1 MKKTILTIAIILGL
15 GLVGFGQNNF
25 NKGGLFSRGDTPQQ
39 NRMAG
44 VDTPL
49 LPSTYGNHQDV
60 DANVPLGGGLFVL
73 TALGAAYAIGRKRR
87 EE

>member
-15 GLVGFGQNNF
+15 GLVGFGQNET
-25 NKGGLFSRGDTPQQ
+25 NKGGLFSRGDTPQDRARD
-39 NRMAG
+39 NE
-44 VDTPL
+44 VLPL
-49 LPSTYGNHQDV
+49 LPSTYGNHQDA
-60 DANVPLGGGLFVL
+60 DANVPLGEGLFVL